1 MAITR
6 DGASAAPEPPAAMV
20 DRPESVGRLILIAIG
35 WWLLTE
41 LASGF
46 PVGFAVGVLKRF
58 QNISL
63 FDPIPAT
70 VMVFLAGCTLLI
82 AVRKRSVVVGHGDRR
97 AGVDDRPITRWWLL
111 VVLAVLA
118 AAWAFVASAFWN
130 GVFPQ
135 WVSNWRGASP
145 WTLIAFTVGTVILA
159 PFAEELFY
167 RGWLWTGVRQHWRAF
182 PTALLSCG
190 LWLLSHIDRGLLVP
204 IMLIPTAVILGF
216 ARHFCGIRAAIIL
229 HGIYNL
235 VVVLVLGLLLTRT
248 S

>member
-1 MAITR
+1 MAITH
-6 DGASAAPEPPAAMV
+6 DGASAASEPPATMV
-20 DRPESVGRLILIAIG
+20 DRPESVGRLMLVAVG
-35 WWLLTE
+35 WLLLAE

-58 QNISL
+58 QNVSL

-97 AGVDDRPITRWWLL
+97 AGVGDRPITRWWLL
-111 VVLAVLA
+111 VVLAVLTA
-118 AAWAFVASAFWN
+118 TWAFVAAAFWN
-130 GVFPQ
+130 GMLPR
-135 WVSNWRGASP
+135 WVLIWRGESR
-145 WTLIAFTVGTVILA
+145 WTFIAYTMVVVILG

-167 RGWLWTGVRQHWRAF
+167 RGWLWTGLRRHWRAF

-190 LWLLSHIDRGLLVP
+190 LWLLSHIEQGPLAP
-204 IMLIPTAVILGF
+204 IMLIPTAVILSF

-229 HGIYNL
+229 HAIYNL
-235 VVVLVLGLLLTRT
+235 VVVLVLGLLLMST